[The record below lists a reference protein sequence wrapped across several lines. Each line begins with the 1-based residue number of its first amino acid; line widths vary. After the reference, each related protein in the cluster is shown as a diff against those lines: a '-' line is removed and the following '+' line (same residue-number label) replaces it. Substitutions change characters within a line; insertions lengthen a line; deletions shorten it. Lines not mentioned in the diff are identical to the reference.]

1 MDCRELGSSGIK
13 VSEVCLGTWTIG
25 AESWVGVNDEESI
38 ETIRTAID
46 LGMNFIDTAHAY
58 GLGHAERIIGEA
70 LKGRREQAVICT
82 KVATRWDEEGN
93 RYPDCSYDFIMQAV
107 QNGLERLQTDYIDV
121 YLVHYYRPQVPLEE
135 TMGAMAK
142 LLEKKIVRAVGVSR
156 YDVPQ
161 LEQAGKL
168 VQLDA
173 GQYPLN
179 AFERDFYM
187 HPGVAAYRPITPV
200 LDYCERNNIGVMAYG
215 AVVKGLL
222 AGRFDGTETFPEGD
236 PRSRNKMFQGEE
248 FKKWVKAVEKMR
260 PIAEKH
266 VE

>member
-1 MDCRELGSSGIK
+1 
-13 VSEVCLGTWTIG
+13 
-25 AESWVGVNDEESI
+25 
-38 ETIRTAID
+38 
-46 LGMNFIDTAHAY
+46 
-58 GLGHAERIIGEA
+58 
-70 LKGRREQAVICT
+70 
-82 KVATRWDEEGN
+82 
-93 RYPDCSYDFIMQAV
+93 
-107 QNGLERLQTDYIDV
+107 
-121 YLVHYYRPQVPLEE
+121 
-135 TMGAMAK
+135 MAK
-142 LLEKKIVRAVGVSR
+142 LLDEKIVRAVGVSR

-179 AFERDFYM
+179 AFERDFGM

-200 LDYCERNNIGVMAYG
+200 LDYCERNNMGVMAYG

-248 FKKWVKAVEKMR
+248 FKKRVKAVEKMR

-266 VE
+266 GKTLAQLAINWNLCQPGVSTALVGARSPAQVRDNAGGSG